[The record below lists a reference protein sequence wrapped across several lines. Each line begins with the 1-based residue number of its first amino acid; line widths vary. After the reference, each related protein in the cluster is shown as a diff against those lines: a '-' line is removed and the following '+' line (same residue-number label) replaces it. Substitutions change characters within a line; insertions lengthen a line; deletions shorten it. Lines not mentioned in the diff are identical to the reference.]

1 MHPPHELNQVEC
13 LAQSWANR
21 RSSSGLPRGLT
32 HGWPWPRLPEV
43 SLAALLTQVLHK
55 YSGSSV
61 GGSELGA
68 GRAGL
73 TQLSSREGFLLSVLS
88 FPFREIGFP
97 VLF

>member
-1 MHPPHELNQVEC
+1 MSP
-13 LAQSWANR
+13 
-21 RSSSGLPRGLT
+21 
-32 HGWPWPRLPEV
+32 
-43 SLAALLTQVLHK
+43 AALLTQVRHK

-88 FPFREIGFP
+88 FPFREMGFP
-97 VLF
+97 VLFRDRAREGAHERGFVVLLLL